1 MKVIIADSYAA
12 QCSAAADIIERL
24 VRQKPDCRL
33 GLATGSSPIGI
44 YDELARRCRDE
55 GLDFSRVRSVNLDE
69 YVGLAPEHD
78 QSYRYFMDSN
88 LFDRVNIDKNNTYV
102 AKGLG
107 DIEENLKEFRAVIAA
122 GETDIQ
128 LLGLGPDGHVG
139 FNEPAE
145 ALHYYAHLESLD
157 PSTIDANARFFASRD
172 EVPTTAVTMG
182 MGDIMQAKKLLL
194 IISGSNKA
202 EAAKKLLIDDLVTPA
217 CPVTYIKL
225 HRDVTVVISAELADE
240 IGYKA

>member
-1 MKVIIADSYAA
+1 MNVIIADSYAA
-12 QCSAAADIIERL
+12 QCAAAADIIEKI
-24 VRQKPDCRL
+24 VREKPDCRL

-44 YDELARRCRDE
+44 YDELARRCKEE
-55 GLDFSRVRSVNLDE
+55 GLDFSRVSSVNLDE
-69 YVGLAPEHD
+69 YVGLAPDHD

-88 LFDRVNIDKNNTYV
+88 LFDRINIDKKNTYV

-107 DIEENLKEFRAVIAA
+107 DVEANLAEFRAAIAN
-122 GETDIQ
+122 GVTDIQ

-139 FNEPAE
+139 FNEPAD

-157 PSTIDANARFFASRD
+157 PSTIGANARFFASRD

-202 EAAKKLLIDDLVTPA
+202 AAAKKLLVDDAITPA

-225 HRDVTVVISAELADE
+225 HHDVTVVISAELANE